1 MTQKT
6 EVTVLVTT
14 CDRYDTT
21 LPLCLMS
28 IINQTYKPDR
38 VVLVDDNKEKKFYEY
53 EILRNILLLC
63 KYKEIKFDY
72 YYGHSKGCTHAL
84 DLGLQKIEDGW
95 ILKVDDDNVLEP
107 NVIELYVN
115 NISDEV
121 GVMGGLIIDDKSLER
136 SLNDEKLIYNRLCNI
151 YSDLNIQMISNQSN
165 TIKEVE
171 HVYSNYFFR
180 KNNEISHDLRLT
192 PSSHREE
199 TIFTY
204 QYFIKGYKLIVIPES
219 KTYHLNYNRTTGNNR
234 HSKESSNNNEFIFIE
249 RLKEWDIVPKE
260 IEIIELQD
268 RYVTTVAEIG
278 GEQAYI
284 VMEK

>member
-1 MTQKT
+1 MKTKT

-72 YYGHSKGCTHAL
+72 YYGPSKGCTHAL
-84 DLGLQKIEDGW
+84 DLGLKKIKNGW

-115 NISDEV
+115 NISENV
-121 GVMGGLIIDDKSLER
+121 GVIGGLIIDGESKER
-136 SLNDEKLIYNRLCNI
+136 SLNEDKVKYNRLCDI
-151 YSDLNIQMISNQSN
+151 YSDWNIQMITNQSD

-171 HVYSNYFFR
+171 HVYSNYFF
-180 KNNEISHDLRLT
+180 KKDDEISHDLTLT

-204 QYFIKGYKLIVIPES
+204 QYYKKGYRLFIIPES
-219 KTYHLNYNRTTGNNR
+219 KTYHLNYNKDTGNNK
-234 HSKESSNNNEFIFIE
+234 HPTKSFIENEIIFIE
-249 RLKEWDIVPKE
+249 WLKKWKIVPDE
-260 IEIIELQD
+260 FEIIEEEHQF
-268 RYVTTVAEIG
+268 VTGNSKT
-278 GEQAYI
+278 GEQDGYL
-284 VMEK
+284 VFKK

>member
-1 MTQKT
+1 MIPKT

-28 IINQTYKPDR
+28 IINQTYKPNR

-63 KYKEIKFDY
+63 KHKEIKFDY
-72 YYGHSKGCTHAL
+72 YQGPSKGCVYAL
-84 DLGLQKIEDGW
+84 DLGLSKIKSGW
-95 ILKVDDDNVLEP
+95 VMKVDDDNVLNPDVLE
-107 NVIELYVN
+107 IYVN
-115 NISDEV
+115 NISENV
-121 GVMGGLIIDDKSLER
+121 GAIGGLILDSKSHLVEEHEQ
-136 SLNDEKLIYNRLCNI
+136 DVYNKVSQI
-151 YSDLNIQMISNQSN
+151 FSKWNIQMIKNQSDK
-165 TIKEVE
+165 IKPVE
-171 HVYSNYFFR
+171 HIYSNYFFNMELGI
-180 KNNEISHDLRLT
+180 KQTLELA
-192 PSSHREE
+192 PSCHRED
-199 TIFTY
+199 TMFTHQIFR
-204 QYFIKGYKLIVIPES
+204 KGYDLIIIPQS
-219 KTYHLNYNRTTGNNR
+219 VTYHLNYDDNTGDNRY
-234 HSKESSNNNEFIFIE
+234 SKENFNKNEFFFIE
-249 RLKEWDIVPKE
+249 KLKEWDIVPKE

>member
-28 IINQTYKPDR
+28 IINQTYKPKR

-72 YYGHSKGCTHAL
+72 YQGSSKGCVHAL
-84 DLGLQKIEDGW
+84 DLGLKKIDGGW

-107 NVIELYVN
+107 NVIELYVS
-115 NISDEV
+115 NISDNV
-121 GVMGGLIIDDKSLER
+121 GVLGGLIIDEKSIERNLE
-136 SLNDEKLIYNRLCNI
+136 DDQLIYNRICDI
-151 YSDLNIQMISNQSN
+151 YSEMNIQMITNQSDD
-165 TIKEVE
+165 IKEVE
-171 HVYSNYFFR
+171 HVYSNYFFI
-180 KNNEISHDLRLT
+180 KNADISHDLRLT

-199 TIFTY
+199 TVFTY
-204 QYFIKGYKLIVIPES
+204 QYFRKGYKLLIIPQS
-219 KTYHLNYNRTTGNNR
+219 KTYHLNYNKTTGNNR
-234 HSKESSNNNEFIFIE
+234 HSKESSNKNELIFIE
-249 RLKEWDIVPKE
+249 KLKEWEIVPNE
-260 IEIIELQD
+260 MEIIELKD
-268 RYVTTVAEIG
+268 RYVTTIAEIG
-278 GEQAYI
+278 GQQAYI